1 MKFTILDT
9 RSQDDRSYS
18 SNKYQYLDE
27 LLDKTFVTDY
37 FLDRSATA
45 HALNARDGSMASVST
60 KP

>member
-1 MKFTILDT
+1 MKFAILDT
-9 RSQDDRSYS
+9 RVRGNYS

-37 FLDRSATA
+37 FLDRSVTV
-45 HALNARDGSMASVST
+45 ASVASVASAASASAT